1 MVEYEQVIE
10 ELQKQKESLRD
21 RIVQKKT
28 HLTELCSTSY
38 ILDSDFVNL
47 QDTKER
53 VRGTDCDCEYVIVL

>member
-1 MVEYEQVIE
+1 MVEYEQVTG

-21 RIVQKKT
+21 RITQRKT

-38 ILDSDFVNL
+38 ILNSDFVNL

-53 VRGTDCDCEYVIVL
+53 VRVTDCECEYVIVL